1 MPVEPRGQAIRV
13 RIDGSTGN
21 GRNRLVVAE
30 SGSPH
35 WMALLA
41 V

>member
-13 RIDGSTGN
+13 MIKLV
-21 GRNRLVVAE
+21 NRQREEPAVVAE
-30 SGSPH
+30 GGSPH
-35 WMALLA
+35 WMARA